1 MDTTNEYAFKKGELG
16 TCNYT
21 MKNIT
26 YVYNRENEITIVV
39 ETSKLQLL
47 RLNASFD
54 PFENIEDSF
63 NSTKRDLFLRDSKI
77 KMLKYFI
84 FINIAM
90 K

>member
-1 MDTTNEYAFKKGELG
+1 MDTTNEYVFKKGELG
-16 TCNYT
+16 VCNYT

-47 RLNASFD
+47 RLIASFD

-63 NSTKRDLFLRDSKI
+63 NSTKRDFIFEGLENKDVE
-77 KMLKYFI
+77 I